1 MKDPAPPD
9 FKLLTKI
16 NLENYETS
24 VDLRKFRRYVRET

>member
-16 NLENYETS
+16 SLKNYETS